1 MACAACFPVKVAG
14 PRMDQ
19 AQGIRQMKSQRP
31 VRVIAVTSGK
41 GGVGKSNITV
51 NLAVVLAQS
60 GERVMVLDADLGLAN
75 IDVLLGLSPKMN
87 LSHVINGECS
97 LEETIIE
104 GPAGVRII
112 PASSGVAAMSDLTPA
127 QNAGIIRSFSEL
139 TEPVDTLLIDTAAGI
154 ADSVV
159 SFSRAARE
167 VIVVVCDEP
176 ASITDAYA
184 MIKVLNREYGV
195 QRFHV
200 LANQANSIQ
209 QGRELYGK
217 LARVADKYLD
227 VTLDFL
233 GTIPYDDY
241 LKKSVQKQKAVV
253 ESFPRS
259 PASMS
264 FRQIAKK
271 AQQWPVPKNIEGHL
285 EFFIE
290 RLLDYSAEE
299 SRL

>member
-1 MACAACFPVKVAG
+1 
-14 PRMDQ
+14 MDQ
-19 AQGIRQMKSQRP
+19 AQGIRQMKSQHP

-41 GGVGKSNITV
+41 GGVGKSNVTV
-51 NLAVVLAQS
+51 NLAVTLAQS
-60 GERVMVLDADLGLAN
+60 GERVMVMDADMGLAN
-75 IDVLLGLSPKMN
+75 IDVLLGLSPGLN

-97 LEETIIE
+97 LEETIID
-104 GPAGVRII
+104 GPAGIKIV
-112 PASSGVAAMSDLTPA
+112 PASSGIAMMSDLTPA
-127 QNAGIIRSFSEL
+127 QNAGVIRSFSEL

-154 ADSVV
+154 SDSVV
-159 SFSRAARE
+159 SYVRASRE

-200 LANQANSIQ
+200 LANQAGSVQ
-209 QGRELYGK
+209 LGRELFTK

-233 GTIPYDDY
+233 GSVPYDDY
-241 LKKSVQKQKAVV
+241 LKKAVQKQKAVV
-253 ESFPRS
+253 DSFPRS
-259 PASMS
+259 PAAMA
-264 FRQIAKK
+264 FRQIAQK
-271 AQQWPVPKNIEGHL
+271 AQQWPVPRNIEGHL